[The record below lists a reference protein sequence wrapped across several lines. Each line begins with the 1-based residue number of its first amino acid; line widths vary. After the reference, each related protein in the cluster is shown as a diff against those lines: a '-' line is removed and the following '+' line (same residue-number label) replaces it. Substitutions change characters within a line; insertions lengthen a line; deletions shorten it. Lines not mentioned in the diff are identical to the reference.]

1 MKIRGQAFHANG
13 HTFASWTSIAEAI
26 DENSGTLA
34 YTYMCEKPVENISFQ
49 GVGFFQFERNDES
62 KGPQRISG
70 YSADLTDGKRSE
82 NREIK
87 LSNKIIPF
95 EQALAKAKES

>member
-1 MKIRGQAFHANG
+1 
-13 HTFASWTSIAEAI
+13 
-26 DENSGTLA
+26 
-34 YTYMCEKPVENISFQ
+34 MCEKPVENISFQ